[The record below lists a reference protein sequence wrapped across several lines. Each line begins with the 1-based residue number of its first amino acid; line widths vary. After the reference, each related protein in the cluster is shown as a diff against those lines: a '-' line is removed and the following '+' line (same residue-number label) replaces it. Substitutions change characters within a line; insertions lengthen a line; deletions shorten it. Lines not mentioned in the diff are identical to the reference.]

1 MAGPDHPIPKF
12 YISHVQGP
20 YANRNTNEDCKMIR
34 LDEKTYLYLL
44 FIIPVMIV
52 LFVWLQI
59 WKKRA
64 QKRFADA
71 SLLKRLSPDRS
82 KFKSTLKLI
91 LLLLGI
97 AGLTMAL
104 VNPKMGTK
112 LETVKREGVDIVFAV
127 DVSKSMLAEDI
138 APNRLEKAKRL
149 VSEIINQLASDRIGI
164 IAYAG
169 QAFPQLPITTDYGAA
184 KMFLQNMNTDMLSSQ
199 GTAIDEAV
207 KLAATY
213 FSDQEQTNR
222 VLFIIS
228 DGEDHSE
235 GSISQN
241 ISKATEEGIRIFT
254 IGVGKEKGGPIPI
267 KRNGVVESFK
277 RDGDGEVVI
286 TKMNEETLRNIAS
299 EGNGKYVNGDNT
311 EEAVAFIKEQLDQM
325 DKKEF
330 EAKQFAEYKDQFQ
343 WFLGAGLLFLF
354 LDIFI
359 LDRKTKWLQRLNLFN
374 ER

>member
-1 MAGPDHPIPKF
+1 
-12 YISHVQGP
+12 
-20 YANRNTNEDCKMIR
+20 MIQ
-34 LDEKTYLYLL
+34 LDEKSYLYLL
-44 FIIPVMIV
+44 SIIPVMVV
-52 LFVWLQI
+52 LFVLLQI
-59 WKKRA
+59 WKKRT
-64 QKRFADA
+64 QRKFADLG
-71 SLLKRLSPDRS
+71 LLKRLTPDRS
-82 KFKSTLKLI
+82 NFKSTLKLI
-91 LLLLGI
+91 FILLGI
-97 AGLTMAL
+97 ASLTMAL

-199 GTAIDEAV
+199 GTAIDQAIE
-207 KLAATY
+207 LASTY
-213 FSDQEQTNR
+213 YDDEEQTNR

-235 GSISQN
+235 GNVSN
-241 ISKATEEGIRIFT
+241 AVEDATNEGIRIFT
-254 IGVGKEKGGPIPI
+254 IGVGKTKGAPIPL
-267 KRNGVVESFK
+267 KRNGIVESLK
-277 RDGDGEVVI
+277 KDSQGEVVI
-286 TKMNEETLRNIAS
+286 TKLNEEVLQEIAD
-299 EGNGKYVNGDNT
+299 EGNGEYINGENT
-311 EEAVAFIKEQLDQM
+311 DEAVAFIKEQLNQM

-330 EAKQFAEYKDQFQ
+330 EAKQFAEFKDQFQ
-343 WFLGAGLLFLF
+343 WFLAAGLLFLF
-354 LDIFI
+354 LDIFV
-359 LDRKTKWLQRLNLFN
+359 LDRKTKWLKKLNLFN